1 MADNGSEQQQQQ
13 QQQQQRPQ
21 QQQQQQKKPP
31 LSCTSC
37 RARKLK
43 CDRQDPCRNCVR
55 SGSECVF
62 PARKRIQ
69 RPRKT
74 KNAELLQRLNR
85 LESIVGRVGLS
96 NLEELEARV
105 GIGGEITA
113 ADVDAHAHAHG
124 PPVAAAEQEEE
135 EEEEEEES
143 SFGLYHPPLRTVEA
157 AGDSEP
163 HDDGN
168 HAPCGLKGV
177 RPPQDST
184 ASRYLSGDFWSS
196 LCDEVGGLR
205 QALEQSTDSEDED
218 DNEESTPESFGGGGG
233 ASILTS
239 PGMLLGTRQ
248 RGSLHAIKHPSPDH
262 IQYLAS
268 TYFRNVDVHLKILH
282 RPTILSALSGLAAN
296 SETASDLSPEST
308 ALFFAIYYAS
318 ITSLTSTECVRSLG
332 RPRADLATLF
342 QAGIEQALLRAD
354 YLNNTSLETLQALT
368 LYTCCLRSHNGSRAS
383 WALLGLPIRLAQA
396 LNIHQ
401 DGDGTHSR
409 LTPFEAEQR
418 RRLWWQLI
426 VLDIRAAEDRG
437 TGTIIARGSYDT
449 RLPHNLDDV
458 EFGPDTTTPLRDR
471 PGPSDTTFGLF
482 TAQSSGIFLW
492 SEHVRQNMGE
502 EGGEETVCRR
512 ARYLEAQFLRGAD
525 PEHVGSYL
533 ASVTVRLIILKMWLV
548 MRYPL
553 HPRDAMPWGPAVVG
567 DDKVPPPL
575 PTTSPDVPGSSSAA
589 PSSSSATT
597 KTTTAP
603 RRAAPIVSRQS
614 TLRTAVSIMELS
626 EFSGPY
632 SDRFRWWAETYVQ
645 WHPLAVTLAELC
657 TQTEGDVVEH
667 AWQVVEDVFPRW
679 SDRIADAKRGS
690 LWRPIRK
697 LYKKAK
703 AAREAALSTRSGK
716 SQSQSQS
723 QTQRH
728 TRQTQAQTTWGPSAA
743 PASSTAD
750 VQLSGLEPAVDYM
763 AIDPA
768 LAADSDRI
776 RPRLITDMI
785 FSESSSHTLT
795 SDSPMSYTKLASTAT
810 PNSNP
815 TSIIRNQRHQEFLRS
830 KNLKRST
837 ETVDMPPPPFD
848 INIDDIIGGEGQSI
862 TEALLAWPDMNFDV
876 PSSFPA
882 GNYNTAQSQ
891 APVSA
896 VAGTVAGDG
905 SMLTDPALLDTTM
918 MNWSTWDEF
927 VLDTYANQTPKSG
940 SGGSEGS

>member
-1 MADNGSEQQQQQ
+1 MAGASSEQQQQ
-13 QQQQQRPQ
+13 P
-21 QQQQQQKKPP
+21 QKKPP

-85 LESIVGRVGLS
+85 LESIVGRVGLA

-105 GIGGEITA
+105 GGEIVVADADAPLA
-113 ADVDAHAHAHG
+113 AA
-124 PPVAAAEQEEE
+124 VAAVAAEG
-135 EEEEEEES
+135 S
-143 SFGLYHPPLRTVEA
+143 SFGLHPTQSTVE

-163 HDDGN
+163 HGCGE
-168 HAPCGLKGV
+168 HAPCGIKSVG
-177 RPPQDST
+177 PPQDST
-184 ASRYLSGDFWSS
+184 ASRYLSGEFWSS

-205 QALEQSTDSEDED
+205 QALEQSTDSDDEDE
-218 DNEESTPESFGGGGG
+218 NEGSTPESFGGSGSGG
-233 ASILTS
+233 SILTS
-239 PGMLLGTRQ
+239 PGMLLGTQERS
-248 RGSLHAIKHPSPDH
+248 SLHTIEHPSPDQ

-268 TYFRNVDVHLKILH
+268 VYFRNVDMHLKILH
-282 RPTILSALSGLAAN
+282 RPTTLKAFATLAADP
-296 SETASDLSPEST
+296 ETASDLSPEST

-318 ITSLTSTECVRSLG
+318 ITSLTTAECVRNLG
-332 RPRADLATLF
+332 RSRADLATLF
-342 QAGIEQALLRAD
+342 QAGIEQALIRAD

-437 TGTIIARGSYDT
+437 TATIITRGSYDT
-449 RLPHNLDDV
+449 RLPHNIDDV

-471 PGPSDTTFGLF
+471 PGPSDATFSLF

-492 SEHVRQNMGE
+492 SEYARQNIGE
-502 EGGEETVCRR
+502 EHTWRR
-512 ARYLEAQFLRGAD
+512 ARHLEEQFVKGAD

-533 ASVTVRLIILKMWLV
+533 ASVTVRLTILKMWLV

-553 HPRDAMPWGPAVVG
+553 HPRGVMPGKGKTLLPVSVG
-567 DDKVPPPL
+567 DVAIPEIPESSAPPP
-575 PTTSPDVPGSSSAA
+575 P
-589 PSSSSATT
+589 PSSSSSSS
-597 KTTTAP
+597 TTTTIP
-603 RRAAPIVSRQS
+603 RRAAPIVSRQA
-614 TLRTAVSIMELS
+614 TLRTAVSIIELS
-626 EFSGPY
+626 EYLETGPY

-657 TQTEGDVVEH
+657 AQTEGDVVEH
-667 AWQVVEDVFPRW
+667 AWRVVETVFPRW

-690 LWRPIRK
+690 LWRPIRM

-703 AAREAALSTRSGK
+703 AARAAALSTK
-716 SQSQSQS
+716 SQTQS
-723 QTQRH
+723 QTQ
-728 TRQTQAQTTWGPSAA
+728 QTQPQTTTTTWGPSA
-743 PASSTAD
+743 PAAD
-750 VQLSGLEPAVDYM
+750 AQLSAAVDYM
-763 AIDPA
+763 AIDPSLKA
-768 LAADSDRI
+768 AADAERL

-785 FSESSSHTLT
+785 LSESSSHTLS
-795 SDSPMSYTKLASTAT
+795 SDSPVPYTKLASTAT
-810 PNSNP
+810 PITDP
-815 TSIIRNQRHQEFLRS
+815 TSAIRNQRHQEFLRS
-830 KNLKRST
+830 RNLKRST
-837 ETVDMPPPPFD
+837 EAVDMPPPPFD
-848 INIDDIIGGEGQSI
+848 FGVDDIIGDSAQSI
-862 TEALLAWPDMNFDV
+862 TQAYLAWPDMNFDM
-876 PSSFPA
+876 PPSFPA
-882 GNYNTAQSQ
+882 ETPA
-891 APVSA
+891 SA
-896 VAGTVAGDG
+896 VANTVAGDG
-905 SMLTDPALLDTTM
+905 PMLTDPALLDPAM

-927 VLDTYANQTPKSG
+927 VLDTYADSTPKSG

>member
-1 MADNGSEQQQQQ
+1 MAGDGSSEQQQQQ
-13 QQQQQRPQ
+13 QPQ
-21 QQQQQQKKPP
+21 PQPQPQKRPP

-43 CDRQDPCRNCVR
+43 CDKQDPCRNCVR

-85 LESIVGRVGLS
+85 LESIVGRVGLA
-96 NLEELEARV
+96 NLDELEARV
-105 GIGGEITA
+105 AETETVADPPATVTA
-113 ADVDAHAHAHG
+113 EA
-124 PPVAAAEQEEE
+124 
-135 EEEEEEES
+135 S
-143 SFGLYHPPLRTVEA
+143 SSQPQPQSHPPPPTLVEV
-157 AGDSEP
+157 GDSGP
-163 HDDGN
+163 RDDT
-168 HAPCGLKGV
+168 HAPCGIKGE
-177 RPPQDST
+177 RPPRDGT
-184 ASRYLSGDFWSS
+184 ASRYLSGEFWSS

-205 QALEQSTDSEDED
+205 QALEQSTDSDDED
-218 DNEESTPESFGGGGG
+218 DDEGTTPESVGGSGGSG
-233 ASILTS
+233 RSILTS
-239 PGMLLGTRQ
+239 PGMLLGTQQ
-248 RGSLHAIKHPSPDH
+248 RSNSHAMQHPSPDH
-262 IQYLAS
+262 IRYLALV
-268 TYFRNVDVHLKILH
+268 YFRNVDMHLKILH
-282 RPTILSALSGLAAN
+282 RPTILSALTELAKHP
-296 SETASDLSPEST
+296 ETASDLSPEST

-318 ITSLTSTECVRSLG
+318 ITSITSAECIHNLS

-354 YLNNTSLETLQALT
+354 YLNNSSLETVQALT

-401 DGDGTHSR
+401 DGDGTHNTR

-449 RLPHNLDDV
+449 RLPHNIDDA
-458 EFGPDTTTPLRDR
+458 EFGPSTTTPLQDR
-471 PGPSDTTFGLF
+471 PGPSDATFGLF

-492 SEHVRQNMGE
+492 SEYAHQNLGE
-502 EGGEETVCRR
+502 EETVRR
-512 ARYLEAQFLRGAD
+512 ARLLEEQFVKGAD

-533 ASVTVRLIILKMWLV
+533 ASVTVRFIILKMWLV

-553 HPRDAMPWGPAVVG
+553 HPRGVVAGKEKGNPVGHVAMSGASVSSSS
-567 DDKVPPPL
+567 
-575 PTTSPDVPGSSSAA
+575 TTSPP
-589 PSSSSATT
+589 
-597 KTTTAP
+597 
-603 RRAAPIVSRQS
+603 RAAPIVSRQS

-626 EFSGPY
+626 ELSESGPY

-657 TQTEGDVVEH
+657 TQTEGETVER
-667 AWQVVEDVFPRW
+667 AWQVVEFVFPRW
-679 SDRIADAKRGS
+679 SVRIADAKRGS

-703 AAREAALSTRSGK
+703 AAREAALSARE
-716 SQSQSQS
+716 SQQK
-723 QTQRH
+723 QTQP
-728 TRQTQAQTTWGPSAA
+728 QAIWGPAG
-743 PASSTAD
+743 P
-750 VQLSGLEPAVDYM
+750 QLSGLEPAVDYM

-768 LAADSDRI
+768 LTADSDRI

-785 FSESSSHTLT
+785 LSESSSHTLS
-795 SDSPMSYTKLASTAT
+795 SDSPMPYAKIPTA
-810 PNSNP
+810 SNP
-815 TSIIRNQRHQEFLRS
+815 VPDPASVRRNQRHEEFLRS

-837 ETVDMPPPPFD
+837 EVDMPPPPFD
-848 INIDDIIGGEGQSI
+848 FESIVSDSGESMAQ
-862 TEALLAWPDMNFDV
+862 AFLAWPDMNFDM
-876 PSSFPA
+876 PAAFPA
-882 GNYNTAQSQ
+882 GSYDPVQPQ
-891 APVSA
+891 APTSA
-896 VAGTVAGDG
+896 MAGTVAGDA
-905 SMLTDPALLDTTM
+905 SILTNPAGLDTSM

-927 VLDTYANQTPKSG
+927 VLDTYANLTPKSR
-940 SGGSEGS
+940 SQRSEGS

>member
-1 MADNGSEQQQQQ
+1 MAGDGSEQ
-13 QQQQQRPQ
+13 P
-21 QQQQQQKKPP
+21 QKKPP

-43 CDRQDPCRNCVR
+43 CDRQDPCRHCVR

-85 LESIVGRVGLS
+85 LESIVGRVGLA

-105 GIGGEITA
+105 GGEIAA
-113 ADVDAHAHAHG
+113 ADADA
-124 PPVAAAEQEEE
+124 PPPTAVEG
-135 EEEEEEES
+135 S
-143 SFGLYHPPLRTVEA
+143 SFGLHHATEV
-157 AGDSEP
+157 GDSEP
-163 HDDGN
+163 HDYDHHGS
-168 HAPCGLKGV
+168 CGIKNVG
-177 RPPQDST
+177 PPQDST
-184 ASRYLSGDFWSS
+184 GSRYLSGEFWSS

-205 QALEQSTDSEDED
+205 QALEQSTDSDDEDEI
-218 DNEESTPESFGGGGG
+218 EGSTPESFGGSGSGG
-233 ASILTS
+233 SILTS
-239 PGMLLGTRQ
+239 PGMLLGTQQ
-248 RGSLHAIKHPSPDH
+248 RNSLHTIEHPSPDH

-268 TYFRNVDVHLKILH
+268 VYFRNVDMHLKILH
-282 RPTILSALSGLAAN
+282 RPTILKAFAALAADP
-296 SETASDLSPEST
+296 ETASDLSPEST

-318 ITSLTSTECVRSLG
+318 ITSLTTAECVRTLG
-332 RPRADLATLF
+332 RPRADLATLY
-342 QAGIEQALLRAD
+342 QAGLEQALIRAD

-437 TGTIIARGSYDT
+437 TSTIIARGSYDT
-449 RLPHNLDDV
+449 RLPHNIDDV
-458 EFGPDTTTPLRDR
+458 EFGPDTTTPLHDR

-492 SEHVRQNMGE
+492 SEYARQNIGE
-502 EGGEETVCRR
+502 EQTWRR
-512 ARYLEAQFLRGAD
+512 ARHLEEQFVKGAD

-553 HPRDAMPWGPAVVG
+553 HPRGVMPGKGKTLLPVGAGEVPIPEEPA
-567 DDKVPPPL
+567 P
-575 PTTSPDVPGSSSAA
+575 
-589 PSSSSATT
+589 PSSTT
-597 KTTTAP
+597 IP
-603 RRAAPIVSRQS
+603 RRAAPIVSRQA

-626 EFSGPY
+626 EFSETGPY

-667 AWQVVEDVFPRW
+667 AWRVVEDVFPRW

-703 AAREAALSTRSGK
+703 AARATALSTSSGK

-723 QTQRH
+723 QTQ
-728 TRQTQAQTTWGPSAA
+728 QAQTSWGSSA
-743 PASSTAD
+743 PAEA
-750 VQLSGLEPAVDYM
+750 QLSAAVDYM
-763 AIDPA
+763 AIDPSLSA
-768 LAADSDRI
+768 ESERI

-785 FSESSSHTLT
+785 LSESSSHTLS
-795 SDSPMSYTKLASTAT
+795 SDSPMPYTKLASTAT
-810 PNSNP
+810 PIPDP
-815 TSIIRNQRHQEFLRS
+815 TSAIRNQRHQEFLRS

-837 ETVDMPPPPFD
+837 ETPDMPPPPFD
-848 INIDDIIGGEGQSI
+848 MGVDDILGDSGQSI
-862 TEALLAWPDMNFDV
+862 TQAYLAWPDMNFDM
-876 PSSFPA
+876 PPSFPA
-882 GNYNTAQSQ
+882 ETPA
-891 APVSA
+891 SA
-896 VAGTVAGDG
+896 LAGAGAG
-905 SMLTDPALLDTTM
+905 PMLTDPALLDPTM

-927 VLDTYANQTPKSG
+927 VLDTYADSTPKSG
-940 SGGSEGS
+940 SGASEGS